1 MTDKTWEKM
10 TKFIIWALIVILT
23 IILLSGCITIYKT
36 PPPCNCP
43 KADKV
48 EPVPMPIPLQIDT
61 AFLRPGN
68 WIPQMLPKYYVQ
80 GDSVGKKIY
89 L

>member
-1 MTDKTWEKM
+1 MTDKTREKM

-43 KADKV
+43 KTEKV
-48 EPVPMPIPLQIDT
+48 APVPMPIQIDS
-61 AFLRPGN
+61 AFLRPGS
-68 WIPQMLPKYYVQ
+68 WGPYYWPNNYVP
-80 GDSVGKKIY
+80 GDSVIKKVY

>member
-43 KADKV
+43 KSEKIA
-48 EPVPMPIPLQIDT
+48 PVTMPYQFQIDS
-61 AFLRPGN
+61 AFLRPGTWGPYHWPN
-68 WIPQMLPKYYVQ
+68 NYVQ
-80 GDSVGKKIY
+80 GDSVSKKIY